1 MKSFLKCFDSLLC
14 LTDLI
19 DSCHPSENSIIDNQ
33 SRGNNVYLRAL
44 SFYCKHQLQY
54 KETNLNCKR
63 SWRELRFVLAA
74 TLLSGREDISSGS
87 GCSVDELVVRVGP
100 YFEDKPFLSWFQ
112 SPPPP
117 THTQS
122 DTIPIHTTISTYL
135 LHRVKPEIYIILWLY
150 N

>member
-19 DSCHPSENSIIDNQ
+19 DSCHPSENSIIDNW

-44 SFYCKHQLQY
+44 SFYCKHQLLY

-87 GCSVDELVVRVGP
+87 GCGVDELVVRVGP
-100 YFEDKPFLSWFQ
+100 SIPQLVLKNLVYTFNFFFLNLTVFKIPYFITPRCYVPASFCTHLSHLFC
-112 SPPPP
+112 
-117 THTQS
+117 
-122 DTIPIHTTISTYL
+122 L
-135 LHRVKPEIYIILWLY
+135 
-150 N
+150 